1 MTSPLE
7 VIIVGGGTAGWMAA
21 NLMAK
26 KWGKGIANIT
36 LIESPD
42 IPIVGVGEGSTPYL
56 KKLFDTL
63 DIAEKDWMPKCNA
76 TYKNG
81 ILFNQWSTMVGHQQ
95 YFHPFAS
102 ELDQQNLLDFEQST
116 RQKRNGHDVIAH
128 PDKYFFMTALTKQAK
143 LAKPPI
149 NFPYEN
155 LYGYHFDSHLLG
167 GFLKSHA
174 VNLSVT
180 HIQAK
185 VEAVIQHTTGDISSV
200 KLDNGDEVFGDLFI
214 DCTGF
219 RALLIEKT
227 LKVPFHSYSNELLN
241 DSAVAIPSNKHSV
254 EMPQT
259 VSTAFSNGW
268 AWRIPLTNRIGNG
281 YVYSSKHQSSSSAEA
296 ELRSKLKANVHDVE
310 AKHLKM
316 KIGRLEKHWFKNCL
330 AVGLSQGF
338 IEPLEATA
346 LHLVQNT
353 IEQFIELF
361 EKGNFTLHEQDFF
374 NAQTN
379 FGFDR
384 IKDYIVLHYLTSSR
398 KDTQYWQDVRN
409 TSNLSESLKRI
420 LNVWFDGGDLRTE
433 LENQNIHNYYSSMSW
448 HVMFAGNGVYP
459 TVNNSSLSLKNA
471 EKLKKININNKNSIN
486 KFNFIST

>member
-1 MTSPLE
+1 MS
-7 VIIVGGGTAGWMAA
+7 I
-21 NLMAK
+21 
-26 KWGKGIANIT
+26 
-36 LIESPD
+36 
-42 IPIVGVGEGSTPYL
+42 
-56 KKLFDTL
+56 
-63 DIAEKDWMPKCNA
+63 CNA

-81 ILFNQWSTMVGHQQ
+81 ILFNQWSSIAGHRQ
-95 YFHPFAS
+95 YFHPFFS
-102 ELDQQNLLDFEQST
+102 ELDEQNLLDFEEST
-116 RQKRNGHDVIAH
+116 RQKRHGYDVVAH

-143 LAKPPI
+143 LAKAPD

-174 VNLSVT
+174 TSLSVK
-180 HIQAK
+180 HIEAK
-185 VEAVIQHTTGDISSV
+185 VESVIQHASGNICSV
-200 KLDNGDEVFGDLFI
+200 TLDNGNDVSGDIFI

-227 LKVPFHSYSNELLN
+227 LKVPFHSYSHELLN
-241 DSAVAIPSNKHSV
+241 DSAVALPSNKHSI

-281 YVYSSKHQSSSSAEA
+281 YVYSSHHQSASSAEA
-296 ELRSKLKANVHDVE
+296 ELREKLKGNVHNVA

-353 IEQFIELF
+353 IEQFMALF
-361 EKGNFTLHEQDFF
+361 EKGGFTTKEQTFF

-384 IKDYIVLHYLTSSR
+384 IKDYIVLHYITSSR

-409 TSNLSESLKRI
+409 TSEISESLKRI
-420 LNVWFDGGDLRTE
+420 LNIWFAGGDLRAE
-433 LENQNIHNYYSSMSW
+433 LEQQNINNYYSSMSW
-448 HVMFAGNGVYP
+448 HVMFGGNGVYP
-459 TVNNSSLSLKNA
+459 AVNNASLVSKNSEHLLKIN
-471 EKLKKININNKNSIN
+471 KINKININKY
-486 KFNFIST
+486 NFTTTL